1 MIIDR
6 SRRSTRR
13 AAVLA
18 LRIVVSVAMLTIL
31 IARIPTDELD
41 DLWPDWTL
49 STFGWL
55 VGAIVATAGAF
66 VLAAARWHEVAITL
80 GMKAPLGSLV
90 NHYLAGQFVGNFL
103 PTTIGGDV
111 LRVTRLGRDTTDRPN
126 AFASVIIE
134 RLTGWVVLPLLT
146 IIALA
151 INRGLLRETSGRIA
165 LAIALATLLVLF
177 AIVYLAEHPKIGGR
191 IVGETALRQ
200 RLGAVHTGLSTYRRE
215 PAAAVRLIAVAIAYQ
230 CLLVSAMGM
239 AAAAMGVR
247 PGPTAWLAFA
257 PMVLIVQVLPV
268 AIGGLGVREGAL
280 VVFLGAHGVSD
291 GQAVSLGLVLY
302 ALNLIVSLLG
312 APSFALGAH
321 NGDGD
326 DTTRKPFK
334 DNGNRGAS

>member
-1 MIIDR
+1 
-6 SRRSTRR
+6 
-13 AAVLA
+13 
-18 LRIVVSVAMLTIL
+18 MLTVL

-41 DLWPDWTL
+41 DLWPDWTI

-55 VGAIVATAGAF
+55 AGAIVATAGAF
-66 VLAAARWHEVAITL
+66 VLAAARWHEVALTL
-80 GMKAPLGSLV
+80 GMRTPLGRLV

-111 LRVTRLGRDTTDRPN
+111 LRVTRLGRDTLDRPN

-146 IIALA
+146 LIALA
-151 INRGLLRETSGRIA
+151 INRGLLRETGGRVALGIA
-165 LAIALATLLVLF
+165 VATLIVLF
-177 AIVYLAEHPKIGGR
+177 AIVYLAEHPKVGGR
-191 IVGETALRQ
+191 IVGDTALRQ
-200 RLGAVHTGLSTYRRE
+200 RLGAVHTGLSIHRRH
-215 PAAAVRLIAVAIAYQ
+215 PGAALRLLTVAVAYQ

-302 ALNLIVSLLG
+302 ALNLAVSLLG

-321 NGDGD
+321 NGDANGD
-326 DTTRKPFK
+326 STSGHERP
-334 DNGNRGAS
+334 GSQSLGGSESAP